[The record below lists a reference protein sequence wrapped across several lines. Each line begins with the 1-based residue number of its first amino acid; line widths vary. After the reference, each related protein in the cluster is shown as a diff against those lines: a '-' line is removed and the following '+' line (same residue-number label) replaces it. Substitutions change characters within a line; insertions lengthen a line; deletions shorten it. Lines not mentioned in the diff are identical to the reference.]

1 MTQSYDELN
10 AKMKARIVI
19 DKKVIGMTIT
29 GASINQ
35 QLLQE
40 IAPAIVI
47 VEEAAEVLES
57 DLLAALSPGLKHLVL
72 IGDHKQLPPNVETYK
87 LKKDYSFDVSMMERL
102 ICNKFPFKQLCLQSR
117 MRPEFSAFLKDI
129 YPDLQDNLRLLARH
143 PLPAEGLVNSMCF
156 WNHDEPEE
164 VGRSKS
170 NVEECRRA
178 VLLAEYLMSTGIKA
192 NKITILAA
200 YQGQVSA
207 IRKLMTERRNSL
219 PHSSLTSE
227 ERVELSTIDRFQGD
241 ENDFIIVSLVRC
253 NSEGAIGFLM
263 APSRRC
269 VAQARARCG
278 MYLIGS
284 AASMT
289 HRPGSP
295 WISLLKSM
303 RDSGHV
309 SDFLAVQCV
318 KHKGKSVANIRNAD
332 DFEQLVREK
341 GKNLCKLACAYSYSC
356 GVHKCTKPCV
366 PSHDHGPC
374 MTEVIFKHNDCGHV
388 EKVAC
393 SEKQRNE
400 KGDEKIKCK
409 VQVKFDMS
417 GCKHVVMKPCH
428 QRPEEIICRK
438 IVDYKGVCGHP
449 LSRECY
455 MQPSQ
460 VQCNFSYAKKR
471 SCGHPC
477 VNRCGEPCD
486 CSKCCKENRRQA
498 KDALKKLKEKMKSG
512 LAFSRTDLKKEDYD
526 FTDVWDMVNNS
537 VKSMHNWKPCITR
550 IEKIRNKKLEIQ
562 YEKYRSTAFGIGEK
576 LKFHGTA
583 DTNIE
588 SIIKDGFVLG
598 KDGMYGGGI
607 YFASNSSKSY
617 GYTKGSNKLLL
628 CQVYLGKAKTVCT
641 ADNTLSKERLR
652 KERCDSVFARRGTQD
667 TGGVYNDEFVVYDKR
682 QAYVKYIIHYK

>member
-1 MTQSYDELN
+1 
-10 AKMKARIVI
+10 
-19 DKKVIGMTIT
+19 
-29 GASINQ
+29 
-35 QLLQE
+35 
-40 IAPAIVI
+40 
-47 VEEAAEVLES
+47 
-57 DLLAALSPGLKHLVL
+57 
-72 IGDHKQLPPNVETYK
+72 
-87 LKKDYSFDVSMMERL
+87 
-102 ICNKFPFKQLCLQSR
+102 
-117 MRPEFSAFLKDI
+117 
-129 YPDLQDNLRLLARH
+129 
-143 PLPAEGLVNSMCF
+143 
-156 WNHDEPEE
+156 
-164 VGRSKS
+164 
-170 NVEECRRA
+170 
-178 VLLAEYLMSTGIKA
+178 
-192 NKITILAA
+192 
-200 YQGQVSA
+200 
-207 IRKLMTERRNSL
+207 
-219 PHSSLTSE
+219 
-227 ERVELSTIDRFQGD
+227 
-241 ENDFIIVSLVRC
+241 
-253 NSEGAIGFLM
+253 
-263 APSRRC
+263 
-269 VAQARARCG
+269 
-278 MYLIGS
+278 
-284 AASMT
+284 
-289 HRPGSP
+289 
-295 WISLLKSM
+295 
-303 RDSGHV
+303 
-309 SDFLAVQCV
+309 
-318 KHKGKSVANIRNAD
+318 VANIRNAD

-400 KGDEKIKCK
+400 KGDEKNKCT
-409 VQVKFDMS
+409 
-417 GCKHVVMKPCH
+417 
-428 QRPEEIICRK
+428 
-438 IVDYKGVCGHP
+438 
-449 LSRECY
+449 
-455 MQPSQ
+455 
-460 VQCNFSYAKKR
+460 
-471 SCGHPC
+471 
-477 VNRCGEPCD
+477 
-486 CSKCCKENRRQA
+486 KCCKENRRQA

-537 VKSMHNWKPCITR
+537 VKSMHNWKPSITR
-550 IEKIRNKKLEIQ
+550 IEKIRNSKLEIK
-562 YEKYRSTAFGIGEK
+562 YEEYRSTAFGIGEK